1 MSQLTTKDQLSQVRL
16 WSEHFGIFTKTS
28 LGLVAPKIGEKT
40 RPDQTRPDLKT
51 LVKAVRT
58 DPAEPA
64 MK

>member
-1 MSQLTTKDQLSQVRL
+1 MSQLTTKDRLSQVQL

-40 RPDQTRPDLKT
+40 RPDLKT